1 MCKAHANH
9 DQPLPPFS
17 QTCMAPTTLHLV
29 GGLLRDFSPLLSLKS
44 KIFYSGG
51 ATPPHPTL
59 RVVLNLLRICKGH
72 PDMLVG

>member
-29 GGLLRDFSPLLSLKS
+29 GGLLRDFSPLLGLKS
-44 KIFYSGG
+44 KIFHNGGCAPAPRAYS
-51 ATPPHPTL
+51 
-59 RVVLNLLRICKGH
+59 RVEFARG
-72 PDMLVG
+72 MLVGY